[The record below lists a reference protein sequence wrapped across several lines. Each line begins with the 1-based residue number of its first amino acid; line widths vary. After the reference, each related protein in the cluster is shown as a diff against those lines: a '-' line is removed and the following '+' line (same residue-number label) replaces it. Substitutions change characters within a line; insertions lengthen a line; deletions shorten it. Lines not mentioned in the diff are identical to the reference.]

1 MNWLK
6 KLFGSKEANPTI
18 EVETLMNDIVYEELD
33 ARFNDCVS
41 FGWTFEGDLI
51 HFYAS
56 DELDFETLEPV
67 RWVISEDEIL
77 SIYEREGLE
86 LLVDALMM
94 YIIFEIGRKRYLS
107 AEEVECELGS
117 KEAN

>member
-6 KLFGSKEANPTI
+6 KLFGNKEAKPTI
-18 EVETLMNDIVYEELD
+18 EIDTLMNEVVYDLLD
-33 ARFNDCVS
+33 ARFNDWVS
-41 FGWTFEGDLI
+41 FGWTFECDMVC
-51 HFYAS
+51 FYAS
-56 DELDFETLEPV
+56 DELDFETLEPI

-77 SIYEREGLE
+77 SVYEQEGLE